1 MSLKE
6 EFKLGI
12 LFSIVGRYSNVLI
25 QLSVVAI
32 LARVLNPRDFGILGM
47 IMVFST
53 FFNLL
58 GNIGVGPAI
67 INNRELTR
75 EDLGVISNYV
85 FLQGVVLTLI
95 FYFAST
101 LISDFYRMP
110 ELLGAS
116 KLMSFSILFNSLL
129 TVGSSLLYR
138 DRRFKLIAIIQIVSG
153 ILSAL
158 VAILLAIN
166 SFSFYAIVW
175 QNIISSFL
183 VFLLGFIF
191 TRELVIYSL
200 DFSLYSIKKI
210 FNYSFFQFLFNVIN
224 YFARNADNLLIGK
237 FMGPVFL
244 GVYDISYRLML
255 FPIQNLTGVFSSVLQ
270 PILSSRQH
278 DLDILYDNYV
288 EFIKILFT
296 LSIPITVFIYYSAA
310 SIIHILYGHKWDSA
324 IPILI
329 ILSLSLFVQII
340 LSSSGAIFQVVNK
353 TNWLFISGL
362 LSSIIMVSSIVIGVY
377 SHSLTL
383 ISKLLVVSFYLNF
396 IQAYYILIHIC
407 FKKSF
412 RTKY

>member
-288 EFIKILFT
+288 EFIKILFV
-296 LSIPITVFIYYSAA
+296 LRLLYPKYLLLLC
-310 SIIHILYGHKWDSA
+310 IISHFPDQLG
-324 IPILI
+324 LI
-329 ILSLSLFVQII
+329 
-340 LSSSGAIFQVVNK
+340 
-353 TNWLFISGL
+353 
-362 LSSIIMVSSIVIGVY
+362 
-377 SHSLTL
+377 
-383 ISKLLVVSFYLNF
+383 
-396 IQAYYILIHIC
+396 
-407 FKKSF
+407 
-412 RTKY
+412 